1 MQTVKHKMFGIGEV
15 INREV
20 KDNGMY
26 ITVKFENGKETR
38 CAIPDSFTLG
48 IMVAEGVLKDE
59 VDAAIAEKKAR
70 EQARLASLRAKSAVV
85 ATAKPRRRGRTPA
98 TRVAAK
104 GPIETAFEKYLIS
117 AGYSE
122 YSAAGNPSTVY
133 AYTRAIK
140 KVLKEEG
147 LSWHTMQ
154 RDIDNIIPIYD
165 IGGIKQHLGEGGN
178 DTVIDS
184 LKRFREFVNP

>member
-1 MQTVKHKMFGIGEV
+1 MKTIKHKLFGKGTIVAQEFKEIGS
-15 INREV
+15 N
-20 KDNGMY
+20 
-26 ITVKFENGKETR
+26 ITVRFENGAEKIFG
-38 CAIPDSFTLG
+38 IPESFGMGL
-48 IMVAEGVLKDE
+48 IIAEGVLKDE

-184 LKRFREFVNP
+184 LKRFREFVTP

>member
-26 ITVKFENGKETR
+26 ITVKFENGKEMR

-48 IMVAEGVLKDE
+48 IMVAEGALKDE

-85 ATAKPRRRGRTPA
+85 ATAKPRRRGRIPA